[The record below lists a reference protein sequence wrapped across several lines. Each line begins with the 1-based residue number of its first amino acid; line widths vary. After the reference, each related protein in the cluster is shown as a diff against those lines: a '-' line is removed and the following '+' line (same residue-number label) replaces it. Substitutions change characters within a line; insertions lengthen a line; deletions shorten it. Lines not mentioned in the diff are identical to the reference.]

1 VKRRS
6 GWRMTDRIGESPRR
20 LSANFP
26 NKKHLN
32 QLKPK
37 AKRGFR
43 VQVKVWTCSLQPLGL
58 PAANP
63 VYPLTCSIPAQGL
76 SFLISKTTNTKTLK
90 PKTLKPKTQ
99 NPKLKP

>member
-63 VYPLTCSIPAQGL
+63 AYPLTCSNPCAGFKFFTFQNN
-76 SFLISKTTNTKTLK
+76 KH
-90 PKTLKPKTQ
+90 Q
-99 NPKLKP
+99 NPKT